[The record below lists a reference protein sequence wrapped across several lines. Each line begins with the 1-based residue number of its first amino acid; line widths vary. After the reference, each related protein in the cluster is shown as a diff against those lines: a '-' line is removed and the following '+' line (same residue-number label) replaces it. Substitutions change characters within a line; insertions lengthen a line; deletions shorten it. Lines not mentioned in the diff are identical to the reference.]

1 MQVGDVQ
8 MTKEW
13 LPQEMP
19 SAAVIWISRLLQRLD
34 DERMRPYGVTSAQLP
49 VLVAL
54 KNGERLTQKELARI
68 AGVEQPSMAQ
78 LLARMER
85 DDLVRREPSPSDGRS
100 SLIMLTEKALATLE
114 PGRDAL
120 RSVDADVCAGFTD
133 EERKVFLGLLRRMA
147 SNAEAALAQN
157 I

>member
-1 MQVGDVQ
+1 
-8 MTKEW
+8 MTREW

-19 SAAVIWISRLLQRLD
+19 SASVIWLSRLLQRLN
-34 DERMRPYGVTSAQLP
+34 DERMRSYGVTSAQLP

-54 KNGERLTQKELARI
+54 KNGERRTQKELARI

-85 DDLVRREPSPSDGRS
+85 DDLIRREPSPSDKRS
-100 SLIMLTEKALATLE
+100 SLIMLTQRAINTLE

-120 RSVDADVCAGFTD
+120 RSVDADACAGFSD

-147 SNAEAALAQN
+147 VNAEAAVSENA
-157 I
+157 

>member
-1 MQVGDVQ
+1 M
-8 MTKEW
+8 
-13 LPQEMP
+13 
-19 SAAVIWISRLLQRLD
+19 
-34 DERMRPYGVTSAQLP
+34 
-49 VLVAL
+49 
-54 KNGERLTQKELARI
+54 
-68 AGVEQPSMAQ
+68 
-78 LLARMER
+78 
-85 DDLVRREPSPSDGRS
+85 
-100 SLIMLTEKALATLE
+100 IMLTEKALATLE

>member
-1 MQVGDVQ
+1 MGAVK

-19 SAAVIWISRLLQRLD
+19 SAAVIWISRLLQKLD
-34 DERMRPYGVTSAQLP
+34 DERMKPYGVTSAQLP

-85 DDLVRREPSPSDGRS
+85 DDLIRREPSPSDGRS
-100 SLIMLTEKALATLE
+100 SLIMLTERAINTLE
-114 PGRDAL
+114 PGRHAL
-120 RSVDADVCAGFTD
+120 RSVDADVCAGFSD
-133 EERKVFLGLLRRMA
+133 EERQVFLRLLRRMA
-147 SNAEAALAQN
+147 ANAEAALAQSA
-157 I
+157 

>member
-1 MQVGDVQ
+1 MGAVK

-19 SAAVIWISRLLQRLD
+19 SAAVIWISRLLQKLD
-34 DERMRPYGVTSAQLP
+34 DERMKPYGVTSAQLP

-85 DDLVRREPSPSDGRS
+85 DDLIRREPSPSDGRS
-100 SLIMLTEKALATLE
+100 SLIMLTERAINTLE
-114 PGRDAL
+114 PGRHAL
-120 RSVDADVCAGFTD
+120 RSVDTDVCAGFSD
-133 EERKVFLGLLRRMA
+133 EERQVFLGLLRRMA
-147 SNAEAALAQN
+147 ANAEAALAQSA
-157 I
+157 

>member
-1 MQVGDVQ
+1 MGAVK

-19 SAAVIWISRLLQRLD
+19 SAAVIWISRLLQKLD
-34 DERMRPYGVTSAQLP
+34 DERMKPYGVTSAQLP

-85 DDLVRREPSPSDGRS
+85 DDLIRREPSPSDGRS
-100 SLIMLTEKALATLE
+100 SLIMLTERAINTLE
-114 PGRDAL
+114 PGRHAL
-120 RSVDADVCAGFTD
+120 RSVDTDVCAGFSD
-133 EERKVFLGLLRRMA
+133 EERQVFLRLLRRMA
-147 SNAEAALAQN
+147 ANAEAALAQSA
-157 I
+157 

>member
-1 MQVGDVQ
+1 MGAVK

-19 SAAVIWISRLLQRLD
+19 SAAVIWISRLLQKLD
-34 DERMRPYGVTSAQLP
+34 DERMKPYGVTSAQLP

-85 DDLVRREPSPSDGRS
+85 DDLIRREPSPSDGRS
-100 SLIMLTEKALATLE
+100 SLIMLTERAINTLE
-114 PGRDAL
+114 PGRHAL
-120 RSVDADVCAGFTD
+120 RSVDNDVCAGFSD
-133 EERKVFLGLLRRMA
+133 EERQVFLGLLRRMA
-147 SNAEAALAQN
+147 ANAEAALAQSA
-157 I
+157 

>member
-1 MQVGDVQ
+1 MD
-8 MTKEW
+8 MR
-13 LPQEMP
+13 LMP
-19 SAAVIWISRLLQRLD
+19 L
-34 DERMRPYGVTSAQLP
+34 GVTAAQLP

-85 DDLVRREPSPSDGRS
+85 DNLIRREPSPDDGRS
-100 SLIMLTEKALATLE
+100 SLIMLTNYALAQLE

-120 RSVDADVCAGFTD
+120 RLIDRDACAGLSAD
-133 EERKVFLGLLRRMA
+133 EQATLLRFLFHI
-147 SNAEAALAQN
+147 AAK
-157 I
+157 IEKVES